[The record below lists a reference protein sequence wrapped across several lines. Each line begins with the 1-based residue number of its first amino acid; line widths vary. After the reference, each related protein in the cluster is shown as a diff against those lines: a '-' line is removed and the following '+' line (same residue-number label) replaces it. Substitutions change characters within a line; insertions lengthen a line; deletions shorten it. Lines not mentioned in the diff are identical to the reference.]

1 MKKIILG
8 LALLGSLAFGIT
20 FSKEQVKQFE
30 QNCEAGNIE
39 ACGDAGALYKNPT
52 VFGRNASD
60 RDYKKVLY
68 YFKKACDG
76 NDYAACSDLGAM
88 YDNGIGVKK
97 DYKKAVELF
106 DKACDGGIADGCNNL
121 GHMYA
126 NGKGVKMDMTR
137 AMGYARR
144 ACDAGSWVACG
155 NFASGLEA
163 NSDRAMATQY
173 YQKACE
179 MGKKDPA
186 LLDYEKDYLREYCD
200 KYDILK

>member
-30 QNCEAGNIE
+30 QNCEAGDFE
-39 ACGDAGALYKNPT
+39 ACSYAGALYKDPT
-52 VFGRNASD
+52 EFGRNASD
-60 RDYKKVLY
+60 RDYKKTLY
-68 YFKKACDG
+68 FYKKACDG
-76 NDYAACSDLGAM
+76 NVYEACSDLGAM
-88 YDNGIGVKK
+88 YFDGKGVKK

-106 DKACDGGIADGCNNL
+106 NKACDDGDAGSCSNL
-121 GHMYA
+121 GIMYA
-126 NGKGVKMDMTR
+126 NGTGVKMDITR
-137 AMGYARR
+137 AMGYYRR
-144 ACDAGSWVACG
+144 ACDAGVWIACG
-155 NFASGLEA
+155 NFASVLEA
-163 NSDRAMATQY
+163 GGDRVRAAQY

>member
-30 QNCEAGNIE
+30 QNCEAGDFE
-39 ACGDAGALYKNPT
+39 ACSYAGALYKNPT
-52 VFGRNASD
+52 LFGGNASD
-60 RDYKKVLY
+60 RDYKKALY

-76 NDYAACSDLGAM
+76 NDYVACSDLGAM
-88 YDNGIGVKK
+88 YHGGKGVKK

-106 DKACDGGIADGCNNL
+106 DKACDGKFADGCNNL
-121 GHMYA
+121 GYMYA
-126 NGKGVKMDMTR
+126 NGKGVKRDVTR
-137 AMGYARR
+137 AMGYGRR

-155 NFASGLEA
+155 NFASVLEA
-163 NSDRAMATQY
+163 GSDRARAAQY

-179 MGKKDPA
+179 MGKNDPG
-186 LLDYEKDYLREYCD
+186 LFGYLKDYLQEFCD

>member
-1 MKKIILG
+1 MKKIILA

-20 FSKEQVKQFE
+20 FSKEQVKQLE
-30 QNCEAGNIE
+30 QNCEAGNIK
-39 ACGDAGALYKNPT
+39 ACGAAGTLYKNPT
-52 VFGRNASD
+52 VFGGNASD

-68 YFKKACDG
+68 YFKKDCDG
-76 NDYAACSDLGAM
+76 NDYISCSDLGAM
-88 YDNGIGVKK
+88 YHGGKGVKK

-126 NGKGVKMDMTR
+126 HGKGVKMDMTR

-144 ACDAGSWVACG
+144 ACDADSWIACG
-155 NFASGLEA
+155 NFASVLEA
-163 NSDRAMATQY
+163 DGDRARAAQY

-179 MGKKDPA
+179 MGKKDQP
-186 LLDYEKDYLREYCD
+186 LLDYEKDYLRKYCD

>member
-30 QNCEAGNIE
+30 QNCEAGDFE
-39 ACGDAGALYKNPT
+39 ACSYAGALYKNPT
-52 VFGRNASD
+52 LFGGNASD
-60 RDYKKVLY
+60 RDYKKALY

-76 NDYAACSDLGAM
+76 NDYVACSDLGAM
-88 YDNGIGVKK
+88 YHGGKEVKK

-106 DKACDGGIADGCNNL
+106 DKACDGGYADGCN
-121 GHMYA
+121 
-126 NGKGVKMDMTR
+126 
-137 AMGYARR
+137 
-144 ACDAGSWVACG
+144 AGSWMACG
-155 NFASGLEA
+155 NFASVLEA
-163 NSDRAMATQY
+163 GGDRARATQY

-179 MGKKDPA
+179 MGKKHPGLFGYD
-186 LLDYEKDYLREYCD
+186 KDSLREYCD